1 MSKGV
6 QFAEAASPSK
16 EGIGHQRQSSKTNNS
31 AGTVDAFFHDSIKR
45 SVSKDFEILERLGN
59 GAFGVVKRAKNNK
72 TGEIIAIKSLKK
84 AACKPKEL
92 QDEVRILR
100 MVNDHPGI
108 VKLRGVYESKN
119 RVNILMELITG
130 GELFDKIVEIES
142 YSETDAASL
151 IKQVAAAVEHCH
163 NNGIIH
169 RDLKPENLLFEN
181 ETSNVLKLIDFG
193 VAYQL
198 PPSGLVT
205 SGLVGSRT
213 YMAPEIQKGHPYGKP
228 CDMYSIGVI
237 LYIILCGYPPF
248 DPDEGIYEL
257 DFPEDDWSD
266 VSMTAKEIIV
276 NLLDDDPNKRYTAT
290 QLKNLDWTQ
299 GKDTSKKVLRKTV
312 RSMNKFN
319 TYRKVKTT
327 QMGTRT
333 KRVSVFGTFGLTAK
347 KAEVQSNSSS
357 APDDPQLRTKY
368 DAAVESLTGSFKDL
382 HGLMIALASK
392 SVPSR
397 RSELT
402 KTAEELWLL
411 KNALLELTGDFSSK
425 L

>member
-1 MSKGV
+1 MSRGV
-6 QFAEAASPSK
+6 QFAEASSPSK
-16 EGIGHQRQSSKTNNS
+16 EGIGHQRQGSRTKDTQ
-31 AGTVDAFFHDSIKR
+31 GTPDAFFHDSIKR

-72 TGEIIAIKSLKK
+72 TGEVIAIKSLKK

-100 MVNDHPGI
+100 MVCDHASI

-142 YSETDAASL
+142 YSETDAAGL
-151 IKQVAAAVEHCH
+151 IKQVAAGVEHCH

-213 YMAPEIQKGHPYGKP
+213 YMAPEIQKGLPYGKP
-228 CDMYSIGVI
+228 CDLYSIGVI

-248 DPDEGIYEL
+248 DPDEGIYDL
-257 DFPEDDWSD
+257 DFPEDDWGD

-276 NLLDDDPNKRYTAT
+276 NLLDDDPAKRYTAT

-299 GKDTSKKVLRKTV
+299 GKDTSKKILRKTV
-312 RSMNKFN
+312 KSMNKFN

-347 KAEVQSNSSS
+347 KAEVQSSSS
-357 APDDPQLRTKY
+357 SPSNDPELKPKY
-368 DAAVESLTGSFKDL
+368 EAAVDTLNVKFKDL
-382 HGLMIALASK
+382 HALMIALASK
-392 SVPSR
+392 APPSR
-397 RSELT
+397 RSDLT

-411 KNALLELTGDFSSK
+411 KNALSELTGDFSSK

>member
-6 QFAEAASPSK
+6 QFAEASSPSK
-16 EGIGHQRQSSKTNNS
+16 ESHVRQASKSKDSSS
-31 AGTVDAFFHDSIKR
+31 ADAFFHDSIKR
-45 SVSKDFEILERLGN
+45 SISKDFEILERLGN
-59 GAFGVVKRAKNNK
+59 GAFGVVKRAKNIK

-100 MVNDHPGI
+100 LVNDHPGI

-142 YSETDAASL
+142 YSETDAAGL
-151 IKQVAAAVEHCH
+151 IKQISAAVEHCH
-163 NNGIIH
+163 HNGIIH
-169 RDLKPENLLFEN
+169 RDLKPENLLFESDS
-181 ETSNVLKLIDFG
+181 SNVLKLIDFG
-193 VAYQL
+193 VAYSL

-213 YMAPEIQKGHPYGKP
+213 YMAPEIQKGQPYGKP

-257 DFPEDDWSD
+257 DFPEDDWQD
-266 VSMTAKEIIV
+266 VSTTAKEIIV
-276 NLLDDDPNKRYTAT
+276 NLLSDDPNARYTAS

-299 GKDTSKKVLRKTV
+299 GRNTSKKELRKTV
-312 RSMNKFN
+312 KSMGKFN

-333 KRVSVFGTFGLTAK
+333 KRVSVFGTFGLTGAK
-347 KAEVQSNSSS
+347 KSEVS
-357 APDDPQLRTKY
+357 APSALSETELRTKY
-368 DAAVESLTGSFKDL
+368 DASVEGLNAKFKELHSLMT
-382 HGLMIALASK
+382 ALAGK
-392 SVPSR
+392 APPAKR
-397 RSELT
+397 GELN
-402 KTAEELWLL
+402 KTAEEIWLL
-411 KNALLELTGDFSSK
+411 KNALSELTGEFSGK

>member
-6 QFAEAASPSK
+6 QFAESSSPQK
-16 EGIGHQRQSSKTNNS
+16 DGIGHARQSSRTNAQPS
-31 AGTVDAFFHDSIKR
+31 VDAFFHDSIKR

-59 GAFGVVKRAKNNK
+59 GAFGVVKRAKNMK
-72 TGEIIAIKSLKK
+72 TNEVIAIKSLKK

-142 YSETDAASL
+142 YSEADAAGL
-151 IKQVAAAVEHCH
+151 IKQVAASVEHCH

-181 ETSNVLKLIDFG
+181 ENSNVLKLIDFG

-213 YMAPEIQKGHPYGKP
+213 YMAPEIQKGLPYGKP

-266 VSMTAKEIIV
+266 VSVTAKEIIV
-276 NLLDDDPNKRYTAT
+276 NLLSDDPSTRYTAA

-312 RSMNKFN
+312 KSMNKFN

-327 QMGTRT
+327 QMGSRT
-333 KRVSVFGTFGLTAK
+333 KRVSVFGTFGLGK
-347 KAEVQSNSSS
+347 KSEVQASSTS
-357 APDDPQLRTKY
+357 DPELKPKY
-368 DAAVESLTGSFKDL
+368 EAAVDSLNAKFKEVHDY
-382 HGLMIALASK
+382 MVALAAK
-392 SVPSR
+392 GPPAR
-397 RSELT
+397 RTQLNNR
-402 KTAEELWLL
+402 AGELWLL
-411 KNALLELTGDFSSK
+411 KNALAELTSDFEAQ
-425 L
+425 LN

>member
-6 QFAEAASPSK
+6 QFAEASSPGK
-16 EGIGHQRQSSKTNNS
+16 DGIGHQRQASKAKDT
-31 AGTVDAFFHDSIKR
+31 TPPIDAFFHDSIKR

-59 GAFGVVKRAKNNK
+59 GAFGVVKRAKNMK
-72 TGEIIAIKSLKK
+72 TGEVIAIKSLKK

-100 MVNDHPGI
+100 LVNDHPSI

-142 YSETDAASL
+142 YSETDAAGL
-151 IKQVAAAVEHCH
+151 IGQVADAVEHCH
-163 NNGIIH
+163 NNGVIH

-181 ETSNVLKLIDFG
+181 ENSNVLKLIDFG

-213 YMAPEIQKGHPYGKP
+213 YMAPEIQKGMPYGKP

-248 DPDEGIYEL
+248 DPDEGIYDL
-257 DFPEDDWSD
+257 DFPEDDWKD
-266 VSMTAKEIIV
+266 VSTTAKEIIV
-276 NLLDDDPNKRYTAT
+276 NLLDDDPSKRYTAA
-290 QLKNLDWTQ
+290 QLKNLNWTQ
-299 GKDTSKKVLRKTV
+299 GKDTSKKALRNTV
-312 RSMNKFN
+312 RSMHKFN

-333 KRVSVFGTFGLTAK
+333 KRVSVFGTFGLSAK
-347 KAEVQSNSSS
+347 KPEVASLSST
-357 APDDPQLRTKY
+357 PDDPNLRLTY
-368 DAAVESLTGSFKDL
+368 DASVESLNAKFKEV
-382 HGLMIALASK
+382 HGFMTALAGRAPPAK
-392 SVPSR
+392 R
-397 RSELT
+397 GELI

-411 KNALLELTGDFSSK
+411 KNALAELTGDFESR

>member
-6 QFAEAASPSK
+6 QFAEPSTKKDGGPRKDSPV
-16 EGIGHQRQSSKTNNS
+16 T
-31 AGTVDAFFHDSIKR
+31 TDAFFHDSIKR
-45 SVSKDFEILERLGN
+45 SVSKDFEVLEKLGN
-59 GAFGVVKRAKNNK
+59 GAFGVVKRAKNMK

-92 QDEVRILR
+92 QDEVRILK
-100 MVNDHPGI
+100 MVNEHAGI

-142 YSETDAASL
+142 YSETDAAGL
-151 IKQVAAAVEHCH
+151 IKQVASAVEHCH

-181 ETSNVLKLIDFG
+181 ETSSVLKLIDFG

-213 YMAPEIQKGHPYGKP
+213 YMAPEIQKGLPYGKP
-228 CDMYSIGVI
+228 CDMYSVGVI

-257 DFPEDDWSD
+257 DFPEEDWQD
-266 VSMTAKEIIV
+266 VSTTAKEIIV
-276 NLLDDDPNKRYTAT
+276 NLLSDDPSKRYTAS

-312 RSMNKFN
+312 KSMGKFN

-327 QMGTRT
+327 QLGART
-333 KRVSVFGTFGLTAK
+333 KRVSVFGTFGLNGK
-347 KAEVQSNSSS
+347 KTGA
-357 APDDPQLRTKY
+357 DPQQSTATETELHAKY
-368 DAAVESLTGSFKDL
+368 DAAVEGVNAKLREL
-382 HGLMIALASK
+382 HAAMIGLAGKA
-392 SVPSR
+392 PPAR

-411 KNALLELTGDFSSK
+411 KNALSELTGDFSSK
-425 L
+425 I